1 LQYPSQPHAS
11 FPGNDGFRCAGDE
24 GHDFYIVKQGEVKC
38 TKAGRGEVSRRLTTG
53 DFFGELA
60 LLKSD
65 KREATVSATQDNT
78 ICLCISRPA
87 FTRMLGPLSE
97 YMTEM
102 ALGDR
107 Q

>member
-1 LQYPSQPHAS
+1 M
-11 FPGNDGFRCAGDE
+11 
-24 GHDFYIVKQGEVKC
+24 KC

-65 KREATVSATQDNT
+65 KREATVTATTET
-78 ICLCISRPA
+78 ICLSISRPA
-87 FTRMLGPLSE
+87 FTRVLGPLSE

-102 ALGDR
+102 ASADR